1 MHRGLWSVRISFYSD
16 WTKDVFDCN
25 DWRRG
30 DLVTSRC
37 FTAEAGQH
45 SHQWAVPT
53 PDFLDW
59 SISNKQWRQFW
70 WAPESDRQS
79 GNPSR
84 LTRLL
89 LIFSYRRAKLTIS
102 SIFSNKP
109 WLPPT
114 HFSHL
119 ALSHNIILFRIKIL
133 SLGYY
138 FVSLVYIVCLKLEMF
153 FISLFLFTKYYSIT
167 ARSRS
172 ECIEI
177 VIPFML
183 IFIEIE

>member
-1 MHRGLWSVRISFYSD
+1 MFYCRGRPTLPPVSSANTWLP
-16 WTKDVFDCN
+16 W
-25 DWRRG
+25 
-30 DLVTSRC
+30 LVNFQQTMKTILMS
-37 FTAEAGQH
+37 
-45 SHQWAVPT
+45 S
-53 PDFLDW
+53 
-59 SISNKQWRQFW
+59 

-84 LTRLL
+84 LTWLL

-138 FVSLVYIVCLKLEMF
+138 FVSLIYIVCLKLEMF